1 MQRLTYV
8 VFISLAQC
16 RGGKDRTSHHAR
28 SLVYSRFQTN
38 DRDLWSGNETLCAHA
53 YKIRKWRPKQR
64 TAASECCEWL
74 LLTRVNLK
82 LWRRWVVGK
91 LSAVMSIRFVLK
103 SKWIL
108 EPFSSY
114 HNLQSG
120 RNKERKKER
129 RIRKMALLL
138 SHTFEF
144 SCLPHGF
151 WPLTWVLLI
160 TKALK
165 EEAWALK

>member
-1 MQRLTYV
+1 MP
-8 VFISLAQC
+8 
-16 RGGKDRTSHHAR
+16 RGKKTVPTMPAR

-38 DRDLWSGNETLCAHA
+38 DRGLRSGNETSCAHA
-53 YKIRKWRPKQR
+53 YKIRKWHPSQR
-64 TAASECCEWL
+64 TAASECCERL

-103 SKWIL
+103 SRWVL

-120 RNKERKKER
+120 RNKER

-138 SHTFEF
+138 AHTFVF
-144 SCLPHGF
+144 SCLPRGF
-151 WPLTWVLLI
+151 WPLVWLLLI